1 MKIAHEFTV
10 PAGVD
15 RAWEV
20 LTDLELIAP
29 CLPGA
34 QITGR
39 DGEAY
44 RGKLKVKVG
53 PVVSEFAGT
62 ASFVEKDDAAKVAVI
77 EGKARDA
84 RGAGNASATITARL
98 VADGEGST
106 RASVEADMKISGKLA
121 QFGSGM
127 IQEVSQKLIGTFVQ
141 CLEGKITNSAP
152 TAGGSPEA
160 TAAPAATDTAEPA
173 APTMPAPAPPVA
185 REGAAPAAA
194 PLAPTMPTAA
204 PPVIPSS
211 APSTPTPAWSPE
223 PPAPAAARPAPAAA
237 APSQPEPEVEALD
250 LGKYAGGAVAKRVV
264 PVLVGIGV
272 VAVAV
277 VVWVATR

>member
-127 IQEVSQKLIGTFVQ
+127 IQEVSAKLIGTFVQ
-141 CLEGKITNSAP
+141 CLEGKI
-152 TAGGSPEA
+152 
-160 TAAPAATDTAEPA
+160 AAP
-173 APTMPAPAPPVA
+173 VV
-185 REGAAPAAA
+185 APAAA
-194 PLAPTMPTAA
+194 AA
-204 PPVIPSS
+204 
-211 APSTPTPAWSPE
+211 
-223 PPAPAAARPAPAAA
+223 APAAA
-237 APSQPEPEVEALD
+237 APAAEPTASTMPSSAPPVLEDASAAPVSASATAEAVAPTMPSAAPPVTAPEPSEPSASVPPAAPPTAPAAPPQQEVEALD
-250 LGKYAGGAVAKRVV
+250 LGKYAGGAVAKRAV
-264 PVLVGIGV
+264 PVLVGLAV

>member
-98 VADGEGST
+98 VADGEAAT

-127 IQEVSQKLIGTFVQ
+127 IQEVSEKLIGTFVQ
-141 CLEGKITNSAP
+141 CLEGKI
-152 TAGGSPEA
+152 
-160 TAAPAATDTAEPA
+160 AAPA
-173 APTMPAPAPPVA
+173 V
-185 REGAAPAAA
+185 APAAA
-194 PLAPTMPTAA
+194 PGAAAPAAEPTAPTMPSTAPPVVEAAPATPVAASSTAEAVAPTMPSAA
-204 PPVIPSS
+204 PPVAVPEPSEPSEPS
-211 APSTPTPAWSPE
+211 ASAPPTVPVAPPSTP
-223 PPAPAAARPAPAAA
+223 A
-237 APSQPEPEVEALD
+237 APPQQEVEALD
-250 LGKYAGGAVAKRVV
+250 LGKYAGGAVAKRAV
-264 PVLVGIGV
+264 PVLVGLAV

>member
-1 MKIAHEFTV
+1 MKITHEFTV

-44 RGKLKVKVG
+44 KGKLKVKVG

-62 ASFVEKDDAAKVAVI
+62 ASFVEKDDTAHVAVI

-98 VADGEGST
+98 TPEAETST
-106 RASVEADMKISGKLA
+106 KAIVEADVKISGKLA

-127 IQEVSQKLIGTFVQ
+127 IQEVSEKLIGTFVT
-141 CLEGKITNSAP
+141 CLEGKIGAP
-152 TAGGSPEA
+152 APATVEA
-160 TAAPAATDTAEPA
+160 APVAAPAVAPAVPASSADAEASTVTTTQADPI
-173 APTMPAPAPPVA
+173 APTMPSAAPDLTPAVTPQPAAVTPQPAPVTPQPVQQQEA
-185 REGAAPAAA
+185 
-194 PLAPTMPTAA
+194 
-204 PPVIPSS
+204 
-211 APSTPTPAWSPE
+211 
-223 PPAPAAARPAPAAA
+223 
-237 APSQPEPEVEALD
+237 EALD
-250 LGKYAGGAVAKRVV
+250 LGKYAGGAVAKRAV
-264 PVLVGIGV
+264 PVAIGVGVVV
-272 VAVAV
+272 VAVII
-277 VVWVATR
+277 WVSTR

>member
-62 ASFVEKDDAAKVAVI
+62 ASFVEKDAAAKVAVI

-98 VADGEGST
+98 VADGEAAT

-127 IQEVSQKLIGTFVQ
+127 IQEVSEKLIGTFVQ
-141 CLEGKITNSAP
+141 CLEGKI
-152 TAGGSPEA
+152 
-160 TAAPAATDTAEPA
+160 AAPA
-173 APTMPAPAPPVA
+173 V
-185 REGAAPAAA
+185 APAAA
-194 PLAPTMPTAA
+194 PPVTAPEPSEPSAPVPPAAPAA
-204 PPVIPSS
+204 PP
-211 APSTPTPAWSPE
+211 T
-223 PPAPAAARPAPAAA
+223 APAAPP
-237 APSQPEPEVEALD
+237 QQEVEALD
-250 LGKYAGGAVAKRVV
+250 LGKYAGGAVAKRAV
-264 PVLVGIGV
+264 PVLVGLAV

>member
-62 ASFVEKDDAAKVAVI
+62 ASFVEKDDTAKVAVI

-98 VADGEGST
+98 VPEGEGST

-127 IQEVSQKLIGTFVQ
+127 IQEVSEKLIGTFVQ
-141 CLEGKITNSAP
+141 CLEGKITAP
-152 TAGGSPEA
+152 ALAAAPE
-160 TAAPAATDTAEPA
+160 TAAPVPAPESEGTAEPGPAPTMSGAAPSVPPGTPAAVPGTAATAPA
-173 APTMPAPAPPVA
+173 APTRPS
-185 REGAAPAAA
+185 
-194 PLAPTMPTAA
+194 AA
-204 PPVIPSS
+204 PPITTPEPS
-211 APSTPTPAWSPE
+211 PTTPTT
-223 PPAPAAARPAPAAA
+223 APRP
-237 APSQPEPEVEALD
+237 QPEVEALD
-250 LGKYAGGAVAKRVV
+250 LGKYAGGAVARRAV
-264 PVLVGIGV
+264 PVLVGLGV